1 MMKKYSFLKSSLS
14 ILRANRMNA
23 EQLHQLQQRRYKEMI
38 QYARTHSPLFGE
50 LYKDLGEE
58 PKLEDLPV
66 TTKGKLMRQ
75 FDQWVTDPAI
85 TLDRAKEYMK
95 DYDNIGRRIDDKYLI
110 CQTSGSTGIPCT
122 VVKDKNSHN
131 VTLALGEFRTFTHIW
146 DFVKAVFRG
155 AKLTQI
161 CFKEFSL
168 EYNQLRHQLL
178 RSPMQKHRVMN
189 IDLNE
194 DLALNVAKLNRFQP
208 SIMSAYPNAMRILIP
223 EMKAGRLKIQ
233 PNLLIT
239 GGEILTD
246 AFKAEI
252 EQVMKTRVL
261 DAYGS
266 TESGIMAFMCKEGH
280 MHVNSDWVI
289 LEPVDEE
296 YNPVPPGVQSQKI
309 LITNLSNFVQPFIRY
324 EVTDRV
330 ILYDEPCKCGS
341 HFPMIKVEGRTSD
354 ILDFISDNGRVSII
368 PMKLNDAADFEGIIK
383 FQLVQKDPH
392 HLEVRLLCEEDADR
406 EALYK
411 KTEENLLEVLSK
423 HGVRNVEIRF
433 SEELPKNDFRG
444 KFKQVFSESAAGS
457 NDYGK

>member
-1 MMKKYSFLKSSLS
+1 M
-14 ILRANRMNA
+14 
-23 EQLHQLQQRRYKEMI
+23 
-38 QYARTHSPLFGE
+38 
-50 LYKDLGEE
+50 
-58 PKLEDLPV
+58 
-66 TTKGKLMRQ
+66 
-75 FDQWVTDPAI
+75 
-85 TLDRAKEYMK
+85 
-95 DYDNIGRRIDDKYLI
+95 
-110 CQTSGSTGIPCT
+110 
-122 VVKDKNSHN
+122 
-131 VTLALGEFRTFTHIW
+131 
-146 DFVKAVFRG
+146 
-155 AKLTQI
+155 TQV

-178 RSPMQKHRVMN
+178 RSPMQKYRVLN

-223 EMKAGRLKIQ
+223 EMKAGRLKIR

-266 TESGIMAFMCKEGH
+266 TESGIMAYMCKEGH

-289 LEPVDEE
+289 LEPVDEN

-309 LITNLSNFVQPFIRY
+309 LITNLSNFAQPFIRY

-341 HFPMIKVEGRTSD
+341 SFPMIKVEGRTSD
-354 ILDFISDNGRVSII
+354 ILDFNGENGIVSII
-368 PMKLNDAADFEGIIK
+368 PMKLNDAADYEGIIK
-383 FQLVQKDPH
+383 FQLVQNDPT
-392 HLEVRLLCEEDADR
+392 HLEVRLLCEEGADR
-406 EALYK
+406 QALYK
-411 KTEENLLEVLSK
+411 KTEENLLSVLAK
-423 HGVRNVEIRF
+423 HGVHNVEVRF
-433 SEELPKNDFRG
+433 SDELPKNDFRG
-444 KFKQVFSESAAGS
+444 KFKQVFSDSAGGD
-457 NDYGK
+457 DYGK